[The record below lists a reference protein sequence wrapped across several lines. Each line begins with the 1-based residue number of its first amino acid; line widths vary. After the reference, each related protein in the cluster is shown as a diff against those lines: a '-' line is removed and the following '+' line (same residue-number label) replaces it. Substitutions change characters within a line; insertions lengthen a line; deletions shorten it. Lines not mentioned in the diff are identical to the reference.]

1 MLDQNLS
8 GAATSPEEF
17 KDPRWARF
25 LFASSGP
32 VVWLWLINRL
42 YMAYVYIPAG
52 WEKITSGKWL
62 FGDGAPIMNLVNGA
76 IASDGTPAWY
86 VWFLQN
92 VVTPL
97 AGLFATMVALGEL
110 AIGLGLL
117 VGLLTGVAGFFA
129 SFVNGNFVLAGALG
143 SNPLLVIF
151 GILIALAW
159 KNAGWIGLDRYFI
172 PWAHRRFWTAPA
184 EKNPGAGQPAPT
196 T

>member
-32 VVWLWLINRL
+32 VVWLWLIIRL

-97 AGLFATMVALGEL
+97 AGLFATMVARRYSRAKPSTPVIARSNFAWR
-110 AIGLGLL
+110 AIVYRLKAKIDIRPIAEEE
-117 VGLLTGVAGFFA
+117 VKA
-129 SFVNGNFVLAGALG
+129 S
-143 SNPLLVIF
+143 
-151 GILIALAW
+151 
-159 KNAGWIGLDRYFI
+159 GWDRGDY
-172 PWAHRRFWTAPA
+172 A
-184 EKNPGAGQPAPT
+184 
-196 T
+196 